1 MCPDRIVPRRTSTAS
16 RTNWRKAAL
25 VTGGWW
31 VVAIEDRQSDFPR
44 SARLTFENLDELAC
58 VRSLIALE
66 GVGGRLVGQITLST
80 DLHDFDVSCPSEFFD
95 HPLEKTLDGLFFQ
108 EPSVGWVPAWRRP
121 QDSWLHMRS
130 RRPGCMLGQTWRCF
144 LQWPIELP

>member
-44 SARLTFENLDELAC
+44 SVRLAFENLDELAC

-66 GVGGRLVGQITLST
+66 GVGGRRKQPMITRRLLGTVHASKARN
-80 DLHDFDVSCPSEFFD
+80 
-95 HPLEKTLDGLFFQ
+95 LEIPPNLLKD
-108 EPSVGWVPAWRRP
+108 P
-121 QDSWLHMRS
+121 
-130 RRPGCMLGQTWRCF
+130 
-144 LQWPIELP
+144 